1 MSLWRGQTSR
11 LERHPIIFI
20 RDEPLISRLLT
31 FASVGNRLFF
41 GCFYHFRTLT
51 QNPVVASYNFMR
63 LAKSNFFR
71 AGQSLRSFYCFH
83 SRRNFFEISE
93 SDRCEWGL
101 QEPAQQHPLQCQTLP
116 NSARGDR
123 QSAPWGVHL
132 GVHWGGDFGVHQ
144 MLCTVLFCT
153 LMVCTLMVCKV
164 FSTMVVCTVCIITVL
179 PPCTTVGAQTDRG
192 IAAAASSGNGSK
204 SRCRLSKAD
213 HIVSVSRIN
222 LTLGQWSKVAWGA
235 GVVFTCQCISL
246 VVIVANTDCASV
258 C

>member
-1 MSLWRGQTSR
+1 MRAPRTRSATS
-11 LERHPIIFI
+11 
-20 RDEPLISRLLT
+20 
-31 FASVGNRLFF
+31 FA
-41 GCFYHFRTLT
+41 
-51 QNPVVASYNFMR
+51 M
-63 LAKSNFFR
+63 
-71 AGQSLRSFYCFH
+71 
-83 SRRNFFEISE
+83 
-93 SDRCEWGL
+93 
-101 QEPAQQHPLQCQTLP
+101 P

-132 GVHWGGDFGVHQ
+132 GVYCGGDFGVHQ

-153 LMVCTLMVCKV
+153 LVVCSVLVCTV
-164 FSTMVVCTVCIITVL
+164 FCTMVVCTVCIITVL

-235 GVVFTCQCISL
+235 GVVFTCQCTRL
-246 VVIVANTDCASV
+246 VVIAPYTDCASGFPLGHTRV
-258 C
+258 LLGTDRGPFRLLTSPSWLILHCLLVFRHCAWLTYCHTRFLDPNNWHGMTTGIEAH